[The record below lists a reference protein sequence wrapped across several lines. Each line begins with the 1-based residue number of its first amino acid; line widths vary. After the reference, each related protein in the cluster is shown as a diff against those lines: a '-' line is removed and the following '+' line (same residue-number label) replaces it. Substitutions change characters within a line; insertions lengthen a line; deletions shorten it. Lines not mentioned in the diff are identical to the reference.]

1 MQPRDSSEDQPDTEA
16 HTRVAWRRSGHRHRE
31 SLEARRG
38 GQRLEYG
45 IEAARSGEARTQ
57 LDGTEVED
65 MALGTPQEGLDQE
78 TLVDQYADVA
88 HADATRMLV
97 AHDPG
102 SRT

>member
-1 MQPRDSSEDQPDTEA
+1 
-16 HTRVAWRRSGHRHRE
+16 
-31 SLEARRG
+31 
-38 GQRLEYG
+38 
-45 IEAARSGEARTQ
+45 
-57 LDGTEVED
+57 